1 MKVCHYLVIDST
13 KIGGGIA
20 TSAKQ
25 QRKALDRND
34 VDWTEDPSEDYDILH
49 LNTLSPFSFY
59 QLIKAKIKGKKTV
72 FHAHTTVNDFRGS
85 FKLSNVLAP
94 AYKLITT
101 SVYNSVD
108 SLIAPSKYAKKI
120 LREQDVETEINV
132 LTNGFDD
139 EKLEG
144 TAEMEGEV
152 KEKYDLEG
160 FTVVNLAGVFER
172 KGLEEFIYAAEKLE
186 DVNFVWMGK
195 IPSLAPR
202 ETKSKIESAPEN
214 LQFTGFV
221 EDPREAF
228 AIGDVFFFPSHEE
241 TQGISI
247 LEASY
252 CGLPIVVRDLPVY
265 QDWLVD
271 GENCLKE
278 DSKQGFVNSIQR
290 LRVDS
295 GLRKKLSEGAIRE
308 SEKHTLE
315 QVGQRLQDIYSELV
329 STP

>member
-1 MKVCHYLVIDST
+1 MKVCHYLIVDST

-34 VDWTEDPSEDYDILH
+34 VDWTEDPSEHYDILH

-59 QLIKAKIKGKKTV
+59 QLIKARIRGKKTV

-85 FKLSNVLAP
+85 FKFSKILAP
-94 AYKLITT
+94 VYKLITT
-101 SVYNSVD
+101 TVYNSVD
-108 SLIAPSKYAKKI
+108 SLIAPSEYAKKI
-120 LREQDVETEINV
+120 LREQGVETEINV
-132 LTNGFDD
+132 ITNGFDD

-144 TAEMEGEV
+144 VEEIEEEV

-172 KGLEEFIYAAEKLE
+172 KGLEEFLYAAEKLE

-202 ETKSKIESAPEN
+202 ETKNKIASAPDN

-228 AIGDVFFFPSHEE
+228 ALSDVFFFPSHEE

-278 DSKQGFVNSIQR
+278 DSKQGFVDAIQKLQDDKE
-290 LRVDS
+290 LRD
-295 GLRKKLSEGAIRE
+295 KLSQGAIRE

-315 QVGQRLQDIYSELV
+315 QVGQQLQDIYSGLV